1 MKSDQELF
9 LRTPVRKAV
18 MRMAIPTVI
27 SSLVLVI
34 YNMADTFFV
43 GQTHDACQV
52 AAVSL
57 TNAVLVMYMAVA
69 NLIGIGGSATISI
82 LLGQVF
88 GLKGINFTQTTADYL
103 SIVIALFLLVR
114 ALRRQHPATD
124 SEQGRGRAIPFQARA
139 CYNNHVCTKK
149 KTPAAGCVRRHTEPG
164 GAIRNGENKICYTVS

>member
-9 LRTPVRKAV
+9 LRMPVRKAV

-34 YNMADTFFV
+34 YNMADTF
-43 GQTHDACQV
+43 
-52 AAVSL
+52 
-57 TNAVLVMYMAVA
+57 
-69 NLIGIGGSATISI
+69 SI

-124 SEQGRGRAIPFQARA
+124 SEQG
-139 CYNNHVCTKK
+139 
-149 KTPAAGCVRRHTEPG
+149 
-164 GAIRNGENKICYTVS
+164 

>member
-18 MRMAIPTVI
+18 MRMVIPTVI

-34 YNMADTFFV
+34 YNMADTF
-43 GQTHDACQV
+43 
-52 AAVSL
+52 
-57 TNAVLVMYMAVA
+57 
-69 NLIGIGGSATISI
+69 SI

>member
-57 TNAVLVMYMAVA
+57 TNAVFVMYMAVA

-82 LLGQVF
+82 LLGQ
-88 GLKGINFTQTTADYL
+88 KEEKR
-103 SIVIALFLLVR
+103 VR
-114 ALRRQHPATD
+114 AASAFCFYSSLAV
-124 SEQGRGRAIPFQARA
+124 GLL
-139 CYNNHVCTKK
+139 
-149 KTPAAGCVRRHTEPG
+149 AAAAMKLSGK
-164 GAIRNGENKICYTVS
+164 NGNA

>member
-18 MRMAIPTVI
+18 MRMVIPTVI

-34 YNMADTFFV
+34 YNMADTF
-43 GQTHDACQV
+43 
-52 AAVSL
+52 
-57 TNAVLVMYMAVA
+57 
-69 NLIGIGGSATISI
+69 SI

-103 SIVIALFLLVR
+103 TIVIALFLLVR

-164 GAIRNGENKICYTVS
+164 GAIRNGENKYVIQ

>member
-1 MKSDQELF
+1 MLF
-9 LRTPVRKAV
+9 C
-18 MRMAIPTVI
+18 
-27 SSLVLVI
+27 
-34 YNMADTFFV
+34 V

-57 TNAVLVMYMAVA
+57 TTAVLVMYMAVA

-88 GLKGINFTQTTADYL
+88 GLKCINFTQTTADYL

-149 KTPAAGCVRRHTEPG
+149 ETPAAGCVRRHTEPG

>member
-34 YNMADTFFV
+34 YNMADPFFV

>member
-43 GQTHDACQV
+43 GHTHDACQV

-57 TNAVLVMYMAVA
+57 TNAVFVMYMAVA

-103 SIVIALFLLVR
+103 SIIIALFLLVR

-124 SEQGRGRAIPFQARA
+124 SEQG
-139 CYNNHVCTKK
+139 
-149 KTPAAGCVRRHTEPG
+149 
-164 GAIRNGENKICYTVS
+164 